1 MGAENEED
9 EEDEE
14 DGKEEDIAAGQA
26 LVIAAAAA
34 NMKADAV
41 AATTNA
47 AMLEHA
53 RRRGRV
59 GIFGGAEA
67 MRVDLFSKS
76 DFEQL
81 RMRILT
87 TDLEFGAARNG
98 LHQTDRT
105 L

>member
-1 MGAENEED
+1 MGTYHERVRMGAEKNEED

-59 GIFGGAEA
+59 GILVRKWRGGCF
-67 MRVDLFSKS
+67 RNRI
-76 DFEQL
+76 FEQWNEG
-81 RMRILT
+81 LT
-87 TDLEFGAARNG
+87 ARNG